1 MRSHVAIAGIKE
13 QAAANDCAEYYHGHG
28 VIVPPRAK
36 RKDGACRKSE
46 RLSPYNET
54 LERGRQKEQYRSSVS
69 LWEKAANKT
78 EGRRGAGAATAGRR
92 EDHPGCLH
100 RSFI

>member
-36 RKDGACRKSE
+36 RKDGACRKANG
-46 RLSPYNET
+46 LSPYNET

-69 LWEKAANKT
+69 LSEQAANKT
-78 EGRRGAGAATAGRR
+78 EGRLGAGAAIAGRCEGSPR
-92 EDHPGCLH
+92 MPA
-100 RSFI
+100 